1 MIRRKC
7 LLKVWFGEM
16 VTIKFLQEVGELT
29 FNKGWKY
36 LQRGGGGGLKGKVG
50 GKNMG
55 GGGGL
60 DKESMEKKYR
70 GEGVSDPQ
78 RDYE

>member
-1 MIRRKC
+1 
-7 LLKVWFGEM
+7 M
-16 VTIKFLQEVGELT
+16 VTIKFLQKVRELT

-36 LQRGGGGGLKGKVG
+36 LQRG
-50 GKNMG
+50 G

>member
-1 MIRRKC
+1 
-7 LLKVWFGEM
+7 M

-36 LQRGGGGGLKGKVG
+36 LQRGGG
-50 GKNMG
+50 
-55 GGGGL
+55 L